1 MYSEIIPDNLADELL
16 AIRDS
21 ITSQS
26 FRIGDIVLQIAAG
39 NRTFGIMQIYS
50 AVGMFAGKASRT
62 VREYAAVAAMYSP
75 DRRREFEVLSFDHF
89 RGAMKLGSRWY
100 EALVWAVKETDSLNR
115 PATVDAMLAR
125 FSEQTAENFS
135 GNVPDP
141 ESDSPGG
148 RILKSLNS
156 IRATMRTVDMPED
169 LIRRIED
176 LLGEIEKALNLSVPV
191 VSR

>member
-1 MYSEIIPDNLADELL
+1 MYNEIIPDNLADELL

-26 FRIGDIVLQIAAG
+26 FRIGDIVIQIAAS
-39 NRTFGIMQIYS
+39 NQTFGIMQIYS

-62 VREYAAVAAMYSP
+62 VREYAAVATMYSL
-75 DRRREFEVLSFDHF
+75 DIRREFEVLAFDHF
-89 RGAMKLGSRWY
+89 RGAMKLGNRWY
-100 EALVWAVKETDSLNR
+100 EALVWAVKETDSMNR
-115 PATVDAMLAR
+115 PATVDAMLAK
-125 FSEQTAENFS
+125 FDNPTAENFS

-141 ESDSPGG
+141 ENDSPGG

-176 LLGEIEKALNLSVPV
+176 LLGEIEKALNLRESVLQ
-191 VSR
+191 